1 MSKRPMNTTRMC
13 GGNQQL
19 ISQSMFLMVFD
30 SALIE
35 AQHPEPEQEDNDRHI
50 NEGRGRPI
58 EELGRWNDSTRF
70 FAAVSQ

>member
-1 MSKRPMNTTRMC
+1 
-13 GGNQQL
+13 
-19 ISQSMFLMVFD
+19 MFLMVFD